1 METQIA
7 APAKGAPATPLGL
20 GLVGC
25 GGFGRFCL
33 EAYRAVPG
41 LRLVAASD
49 NDPGRLQATAA
60 DFGLQPYSD
69 YAALLAD
76 PAVHI
81 VAINT
86 PPSLHGP
93 QAVAAARAGK
103 HIFCEKPLATSLD
116 DATAVLRAVRDAGVV
131 LSVDYV
137 MRWNPL
143 YWFLKHIQT
152 VQVGD
157 SPLLGP
163 LQRYALENGAGDEQL
178 APAHWFWDPAISG
191 GIFVEHGV
199 HFFDACAWLAG
210 TPVTVVQGLSLPR
223 REPAGGNGGAL
234 LVDTVAATAVHTGGT
249 IAGYYHAFTHA
260 NRAEYQSITLDWG
273 FAHGVLYGWIPV
285 DLDLEIWTDAAGCAQ
300 LEAMAGATDLLR
312 VPGATP
318 TGHEA
323 ITVQVV
329 DHYGDATLWR
339 GRGRARSVS
348 DRVRLHVTL
357 GGEAAKQQ
365 VYLTSVQ
372 AGMADLIGAIT
383 EGRAPRVTGL
393 DAWHSLATAVAA
405 QDATTGGCRVAPR
418 PLPADL
424 GPTLE

>member
-1 METQIA
+1 METPIGV
-7 APAKGAPATPLGL
+7 PAKGAPVPPLGL

-33 EAYRAVPG
+33 EAYREVPG

-60 DFGLQPYSD
+60 DFGLQPYGD
-69 YAALLAD
+69 YEAMLAD
-76 PAVHI
+76 PAVQI

-93 QAVAAARAGK
+93 QVVAAARAGK
-103 HIFCEKPLATSLD
+103 HIFCEKPLATDLD

-143 YWFLKHIQT
+143 YWFLKHLQT
-152 VQVGD
+152 LRTGD

-163 LQRYALENGAGDEQL
+163 LQRYALENDAGDEQL

-199 HFFDACAWLAG
+199 HFFDACTWLAG

-223 REPAGGNGGAL
+223 RETIGGNGGAL
-234 LVDTVAATAVHTGGT
+234 LIDTVAATAVHTGGT
-249 IAGYYHAFTHA
+249 MANYYHAFTHA

-285 DLDLEIWTDAAGCAQ
+285 DLDLEIWTDAAGRAQ

-312 VPGATP
+312 VPGVRP
-318 TGHEA
+318 TSYEA
-323 ITVQVV
+323 ITVQVG
-329 DHYGDATLWR
+329 DHSGDATLWR
-339 GRGRARSVS
+339 GRGRARTVS

-357 GGEAAKQQ
+357 GGEAGKQQ
-365 VYLTSVQ
+365 VYLASVQ

-405 QDATTGGCRVAPR
+405 QEAANGGCRVEPR
-418 PLPADL
+418 TLPADL